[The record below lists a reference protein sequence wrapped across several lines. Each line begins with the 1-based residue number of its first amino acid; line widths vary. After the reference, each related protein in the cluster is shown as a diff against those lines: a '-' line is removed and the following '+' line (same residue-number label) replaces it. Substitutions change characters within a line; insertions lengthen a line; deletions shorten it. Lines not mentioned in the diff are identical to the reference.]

1 MRLPGLDAQVLEPA
15 LSLSS
20 SAANQAHDVPTTT
33 GIPSADAPID
43 RQNQIEANLPLVSY
57 VVSRMTDMLAASGM
71 DRDDAHSCGVE
82 GLIQAIDNYDTD
94 RGTTLGTY
102 ALLRIRG
109 SILDAIRRHDVLPR
123 TLRRRLREVENAN
136 LELAH
141 DLGRW
146 PTLEE
151 LANRTEMSMSE
162 VREVMDHRGVRTFSL
177 ERSMDNSD
185 TGSDTV
191 TWDLEDRDELKD
203 PAAHVDRQAMIG
215 LLEEALGSLS
225 ERDRRIVELRYK
237 RSLSIS
243 TIGRMLNVS
252 ESRVSQLHK
261 RILVNLHQQIRDLDR
276 AA

>member
-1 MRLPGLDAQVLEPA
+1 
-15 LSLSS
+15 
-20 SAANQAHDVPTTT
+20 
-33 GIPSADAPID
+33 
-43 RQNQIEANLPLVSY
+43 
-57 VVSRMTDMLAASGM
+57 
-71 DRDDAHSCGVE
+71 
-82 GLIQAIDNYDTD
+82 
-94 RGTTLGTY
+94 
-102 ALLRIRG
+102 LLRIRG

-136 LELAH
+136 LQLANE
-141 DLGRW
+141 LGRW

-151 LANRTEMSMSE
+151 LSARTEMSMSE

-177 ERSMDNSD
+177 DRSTDNSD
-185 TGSDTV
+185 AGSDTI
-191 TWDLEDRDELKD
+191 TWDLEDRDEQRD

-225 ERDRRIVELRYK
+225 ARDRQIVELRYK

-261 RILVNLHQQIRDLDR
+261 RIL
-276 AA
+276 